1 MLTNKKI
8 VLGVTGGIA
17 AYKAIALTS
26 KLSQAGAR
34 VQVILTEGAQKFV
47 TPLSFQA
54 ISRQPV
60 YVDTFNELDPAKI
73 QHIDLS
79 DWADLFFVAPATAN
93 LICNYDNGITHAIL
107 YTNLL
112 E

>member
-1 MLTNKKI
+1 MELGNGGLKMLNGKKI

-26 KLSQAGAR
+26 KLTQKGAI
-34 VQVILTEGAQKFV
+34 VKVILTENAQKFV

-60 YVDTFNELDPAKI
+60 YTDTFKRRRSKI
-73 QHIDLS
+73 YR
-79 DWADLFFVAPATAN
+79 T
-93 LICNYDNGITHAIL
+93 Y
-107 YTNLL
+107 
-112 E
+112 